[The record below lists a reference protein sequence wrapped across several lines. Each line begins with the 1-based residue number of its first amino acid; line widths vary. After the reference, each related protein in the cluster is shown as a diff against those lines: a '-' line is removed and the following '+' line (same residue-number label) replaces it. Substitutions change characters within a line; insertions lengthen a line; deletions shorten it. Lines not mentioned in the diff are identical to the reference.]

1 MRYLTIITLTIAIV
15 ACNNEGSESIKNNKI
30 KSEMRLIENSEIKEI
45 SERLKEGMI
54 EFIEPGET
62 AYSKTDV
69 ETCMNLISDYL
80 NKVENASSKDET
92 MKIVEKTVLALND
105 LNEKCEYELI
115 ETDQREDIAE
125 ILILAGNLKGFN
137 SRDEDITEDWREW

>member
-1 MRYLTIITLTIAIV
+1 
-15 ACNNEGSESIKNNKI
+15 
-30 KSEMRLIENSEIKEI
+30 
-45 SERLKEGMI
+45 
-54 EFIEPGET
+54 
-62 AYSKTDV
+62 
-69 ETCMNLISDYL
+69 MNLISDYL
-80 NKVENASSKDET
+80 NKVENASSKEEA
-92 MKIVEKTVLALND
+92 MKIVEKTVLALNG